1 MNDDEREIRALIEKW
16 LTASKAG
23 DVASVLELMTEDAI
37 FMVPGQAPFG
47 RATFSAMSDTMG
59 DLKIEGNSTIH
70 ELKVL
75 GDWAFMRSH
84 LDMTA
89 TSLATGSSRHR
100 AGYTLTLFRK
110 EPDGRW
116 RLARDAN
123 LLTEMG

>member
-1 MNDDEREIRALIEKW
+1 MSDDEREIRALIEKW

-47 RATFSAMSDTMG
+47 KATFAAMSDTMS
-59 DLKIEGNSTIH
+59 DLKIEGSSTID

-75 GDWAFMRSH
+75 GDWAFVRSH

-100 AGYTLTLFRK
+100 TGYTLTLFKK

-116 RLARDAN
+116 KLARDAN